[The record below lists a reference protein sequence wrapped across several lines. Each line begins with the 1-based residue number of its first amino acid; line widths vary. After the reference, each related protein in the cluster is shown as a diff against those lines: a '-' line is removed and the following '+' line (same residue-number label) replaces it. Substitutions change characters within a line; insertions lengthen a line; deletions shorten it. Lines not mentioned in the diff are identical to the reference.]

1 MSSASSLS
9 SAASD
14 LRRLDRDRFVLSLF
28 APDAKREALIS
39 LYAFNLEIARV
50 RELVTEPLLG
60 RIRLQWWRDMI
71 ERLFEG
77 AAGSEHPIAADLG
90 VVIRQYGLS
99 RQFFDDL
106 LTARELDLEPAPP
119 DDLAALEAYAEGT
132 SSSLQLLALEILGA
146 GGHEP
151 ARAAARHVG
160 MAWAL
165 CGLLRAFPYH
175 AASGRITL
183 PFSLMDEAGIDV
195 ADLLAG
201 KPPRE
206 ALAAVARQ
214 LADHAQ
220 SHLAQARSYRRD
232 IPKEAL
238 PALLPGSLAESYL
251 RRLGRKGY
259 DLCDQNWSRP
269 HPRPLFLAWRS
280 WTRRY

>member
-1 MSSASSLS
+1 MSSSSSLS

-28 APDAKREALIS
+28 APDPVREALIS

-77 AAGSEHPIAADLG
+77 AAGSEHPIAAELG
-90 VVIRQYGLS
+90 GVIRRHGLS
-99 RQFFDDL
+99 RQPFDDL
-106 LTARELDLEPAPP
+106 FSARELDLEPAPP
-119 DDLAALEAYAEGT
+119 DDLAALEAYAAGT
-132 SSSLQLLALEILGA
+132 SASLQLLALEILGVTDN
-146 GGHEP
+146 EP

-160 MAWAL
+160 IAWAL

-175 AASGRITL
+175 AASGRILL
-183 PFSLMDEAGIDV
+183 PFSLMDRAGIDV

-206 ALAAVARQ
+206 ALTIVARQ
-214 LADHAQ
+214 VADLAQ
-220 SHLAQARSYRRD
+220 SHLAQARAYRRH
-232 IPKEAL
+232 IPRTAI

-251 RRLGRKGY
+251 RRLGGKGY